1 MGHCDPCPFRATR
14 VLLLLLHRYLLTDI
28 GNERVM
34 CWRMRLEPVL
44 DEKMRELKKCLK
56 ECEEIYEVDDAD
68 GRAKHVDAW
77 FTEEELRDEA
87 PLL

>member
-1 MGHCDPCPFRATR
+1 
-14 VLLLLLHRYLLTDI
+14 
-28 GNERVM
+28 
-34 CWRMRLEPVL
+34 MRLEPVL

-56 ECEEIYEVDDAD
+56 ECEDIFEVDDAD

-77 FTEEELRDEA
+77 FTEEDLRDEA